1 LLSLRAKRS
10 KLVVK
15 NIKHFEIA
23 ASQKSL
29 LAMTIQDFFSKLL
42 KGGLSMSLVLPRK
55 NVLIMLYIIKAGI
68 FRKMP
73 ALLDETD
80 GRRRELNS
88 LSNRTIY
95 RLFFYEVLR
104 NTPKRYPENTGCY

>member
-1 LLSLRAKRS
+1 MRS

-42 KGGLSMSLVLPRK
+42 VNKERTQTEVVLVYQTSAVLS
-55 NVLIMLYIIKAGI
+55 
-68 FRKMP
+68 
-73 ALLDETD
+73 
-80 GRRRELNS
+80 
-88 LSNRTIY
+88 
-95 RLFFYEVLR
+95 
-104 NTPKRYPENTGCY
+104 KR

>member
-42 KGGLSMSLVLPRK
+42 GCT
-55 NVLIMLYIIKAGI
+55 IC
-68 FRKMP
+68 
-73 ALLDETD
+73 
-80 GRRRELNS
+80 
-88 LSNRTIY
+88 SNRSLTPQQTTGKALASGFKLFGIY
-95 RLFFYEVLR
+95 YFKFGSYL
-104 NTPKRYPENTGCY
+104 